1 MKTSSKKKA
10 PMNSSKRMS
19 TNGSANSGS
28 GELQKLLEDQLADIY
43 YAEKKL
49 LKALPKMAKATEHEE
64 LRQAFTEHAMQTEQH
79 IARVE
84 EAFEALGKKA
94 KSKKCEAMD
103 GLLEEANGIKDEFE
117 ESMAL
122 DAALIAAAQKV
133 EHYEIASYGSMV
145 AWCNQ
150 LGLEEVGNLLQQNL
164 DEEKQTD
171 ENLTSIAENYVNEEA
186 E

>member
-10 PMNSSKRMS
+10 PMNSSRKMS
-19 TNGSANSGS
+19 SNGMANTGS

-64 LRQAFTEHAMQTEQH
+64 LRQAFTEHTKQTEQH

-94 KSKKCEAMD
+94 KGKKCEAMD

-171 ENLTSIAENYVNEEA
+171 ENLTSIAESYVNEEA

>member
-1 MKTSSKKKA
+1 MKSSAAKKTAGRSSNGKA
-10 PMNSSKRMS
+10 SGNS
-19 TNGSANSGS
+19 TS
-28 GELQKLLEDQLADIY
+28 GELRKLLEDQLADIY

-49 LKALPKMAKATEHEE
+49 LKALPKMAKATKHEE
-64 LRQAFTEHAMQTEQH
+64 LRQAFTNHTSETEQH
-79 IARVE
+79 VARVE

-94 KSKKCEAMD
+94 KTKKCDAMD
-103 GLLEEANGIKDEFE
+103 GLLEEADGIKSEFKD
-117 ESMAL
+117 SDAL

-150 LGLEEVGNLLQQNL
+150 LGLDQVGQLLQQNL
-164 DEEKQTD
+164 DDEKQAD

-186 E
+186 N

>member
-1 MKTSSKKKA
+1 MNSASSKVA
-10 PMNSSKRMS
+10 
-19 TNGSANSGS
+19 TGGGS
-28 GELQKLLEDQLADIY
+28 GDLQKLLEEQMADIY

-49 LKALPKMAKATEHEE
+49 LKALPKMAKATKHEE
-64 LRQAFTEHAMQTEQH
+64 LRMAFTEHATQTEQH
-79 IARVE
+79 VARVE

-94 KSKKCEAMD
+94 KAKKCDAMD
-103 GLLEEANGIKDEFE
+103 GLLEEADGIKAEFKG
-117 ESMAL
+117 SDAL

-150 LGLEEVGNLLQQNL
+150 LGLQEVGSLLQQNL

-171 ENLTSIAENYVNEEA
+171 ENLTSIAESYVNEEA
-186 E
+186 A

>member
-1 MKTSSKKKA
+1 MKTSTNKRAGTASAK
-10 PMNSSKRMS
+10 SSK
-19 TNGSANSGS
+19 NGSSSAGS
-28 GELQKLLEDQLADIY
+28 SELQKLLEDQLADIY

-64 LRQAFTEHAMQTEQH
+64 LRQAFTEHATQTEQH
-79 IARVE
+79 VARVE

-94 KSKKCEAMD
+94 RSKKCEAMD

-117 ESMAL
+117 DSMAL

-145 AWCNQ
+145 AWSNQ
-150 LGLEEVGNLLQQNL
+150 LGLSEVADLLQQNL

-171 ENLTSIAENYVNEEA
+171 ENLTSIAESHVNEEA